1 MKLKDNIAL
10 SESGFLFDPNSGES
24 FSVNSTG
31 KAILKQISAGK
42 SSAEIESSILDE
54 YDVDQKTFSRY
65 MDDFAHTL
73 RRFNL
78 LENETDE

>member
-1 MKLKDNIAL
+1 MKLKENIAV
-10 SESGFLFDPNSGES
+10 SKSGFLFDPNSGES

-31 KAILKQISAGK
+31 KEILQYLAKGMSIS
-42 SSAEIESSILDE
+42 EIESSIFDE
-54 YDVDQKTFSRY
+54 YEVDQKTYRRY

-78 LENETDE
+78 IEDEIDE